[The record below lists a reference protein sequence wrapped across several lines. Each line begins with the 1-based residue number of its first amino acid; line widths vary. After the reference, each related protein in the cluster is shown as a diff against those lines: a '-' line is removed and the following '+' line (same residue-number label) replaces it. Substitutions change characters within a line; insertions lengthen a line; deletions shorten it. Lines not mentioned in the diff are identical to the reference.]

1 MKAYD
6 AWGVPHCASRDD
18 VTAWDAVVEAVASH
32 HATTASQLDALLEKC
47 PDFAAAVALRGLA
60 LLFKGRRDLY
70 HAIDIQLREGL
81 RLKRDGALSS
91 FDGALFNVL
100 QAWRNDDYPATKL
113 ALEALVEL
121 TPTHLLAVKL
131 QHGFL
136 FLAGDRKGM
145 VRAIDRVLP
154 EWDRDSRGY
163 GFVLGCASFALG
175 EVENYERADRL
186 GRAAVEHQPDDAWG
200 IHAVSHVYEMRDDN
214 AGGIEWLEQH
224 RSGFESCNNFRG
236 HVFWHLALFELGQSR
251 LDRVFELCDG
261 EVRRAW
267 CGDYRDMSNVAS
279 LLWRLE
285 VDGIDVGDRWE
296 ELGEI
301 AARHHTDHGSAFAD
315 AHYVLAL
322 ARCGRDDELEEFF
335 ASVGGLPPPSPGQAA
350 VVRGI
355 GTELCSAVA
364 ALGSGRYR
372 EAIEYFERAAPDL
385 ASVGGSNAQRD
396 LFEQLHIHACLAA
409 GDRDRSEALLQRR
422 LAQRPNNPWAT
433 QRWSAL
439 A

>member
-6 AWGVPHCASRDD
+6 AWGVPHHASIDD
-18 VTAWDAVVEAVASH
+18 VAAWNAVVEAVASH
-32 HATTASQLDALLEKC
+32 HATTATQLDALLEES

-60 LLFKGRRDLY
+60 LMFKGRRDL
-70 HAIDIQLREGL
+70 HSTIDTQLSKGE
-81 RLKRDGALSS
+81 RLERDGGLSS
-91 FDGALFNVL
+91 FDGALFRVL
-100 QAWRNDDYPATKL
+100 RAWRNDDYPTTAL

-136 FLAGDRKGM
+136 FLAGDREGM

-154 EWDRDSRGY
+154 QWDKESRGY
-163 GFVLGCASFALG
+163 GFVLGCASFAQG

-186 GRAAVEHQPDDAWG
+186 GRTAVEHQPDDAWG

-214 AGGIEWLEQH
+214 FGGAEWLEWH

-236 HVFWHLALFELGQSR
+236 HVFWHLALFELAQNH

-301 AARHHTDHGSAFAD
+301 AAGHHTDHGSAFAD

-322 ARCGRDDELEEFF
+322 ARCGRKRELEEFF
-335 ASVGGLPPPSPGQAA
+335 ASMDALAPSGCGQSA

-355 GTELCSAVA
+355 GNDLCSAVA
-364 ALGSGRYR
+364 ALGSGQYR
-372 EAIEYFERAAPDL
+372 EAIACFERAAPNL
-385 ASVGGSNAQRD
+385 TAVGGSNAQRD
-396 LFEQLHIHACLAA
+396 LFEQLHIHACLSA
-409 GDRDRSEALLQRR
+409 GDQDRSHRLLQRR
-422 LAQRPNNPWAT
+422 LSQRPNNPWAT
-433 QRWSAL
+433 QRRAAWL
-439 A
+439 